1 MMGPVEYLIVE
12 FPGNK
17 FKGEIVPAL
26 LEVTASGIIQVIDL
40 IFIKK
45 DEAGNVASFELS
57 ALGADEASPFDDLDG
72 EIDGLLSEEDI
83 LIAAEGLQPNSSAA
97 LLVFEHAW
105 ATRLRDAIVG
115 ANGRLVDNGRIP
127 REIVEAAMAMALGT
141 DAN

>member
-1 MMGPVEYLIVE
+1 MMGPVEYLLIE

-26 LEVTASGIIQVIDL
+26 VELTASGIIQIIDL

-45 DEAGNVASFELS
+45 DEAGNVTSFELS
-57 ALGADEASPFDDLDG
+57 ALEAEEASPFDDLDG

-83 LIAAEGLQPNSSAA
+83 LIAAEALQPNCSAA

-105 ATRLRDAIVG
+105 ATRLRDAVVN

-127 REIVEAAMAMALGT
+127 GAVVEAAMAMALGT

>member
-1 MMGPVEYLIVE
+1 MGPVEYLIVE

-26 LEVTASGIIQVIDL
+26 AELTNSGIIQVIDL

-83 LIAAEGLQPNSSAA
+83 LLAAEKLQLNSSAA